1 MSTEISLNCLQY
13 CLFRSQM
20 LSSFFLDFWIEK
32 GVFEGD
38 VTTAKPSLINQERAI
53 WHLFLYLL
61 QWTPNVS
68 EESWPVEMHIFS
80 LSPHVSSRSF
90 SAVASSTNSIKH
102 HAGPQPVSQ
111 PVWMGSELWTVPNR
125 RWLPSL
131 QYTWAI
137 CSDHGNAKGPAQ
149 CWLRFAPSGLG
160 GEHPVSSPQWCG
172 STFLSRR
179 SWGWIDI
186 LVKYKHKT
194 RARWLAGTACGEWRA
209 AHLQGS
215 AKSCQ
220 WIQTWHGGCTI
231 MCFEGAG
238 QSIPHQLP
246 MAVSGQPSV
255 PQQICSDPDDTS
267 AQLCSFQTAYVACCE
282 NSAGCQL
289 LKVRT
294 GREGDPWQSLEQCY
308 K

>member
-1 MSTEISLNCLQY
+1 MSTEISPNCFQY

-111 PVWMGSELWTVPNR
+111 LVRMGSELWTVPNR

-179 SWGWIDI
+179 SWGGLTTW
-186 LVKYKHKT
+186 LNTNT
-194 RARWLAGTACGEWRA
+194 RQGQGG
-209 AHLQGS
+209 LQGQPVVSEGQHICKGQQSPASGFSPGMEDAPSCVLKEQDRASHISSPWLCLGSLHYHSRFVQTLLIPLPSS
-215 AKSCQ
+215 AV
-220 WIQTWHGGCTI
+220 
-231 MCFEGAG
+231 FR
-238 QSIPHQLP
+238 LP
-246 MAVSGQPSV
+246 VWPVVKTLRGVS
-255 PQQICSDPDDTS
+255 
-267 AQLCSFQTAYVACCE
+267 F
-282 NSAGCQL
+282 
-289 LKVRT
+289 
-294 GREGDPWQSLEQCY
+294 
-308 K
+308 